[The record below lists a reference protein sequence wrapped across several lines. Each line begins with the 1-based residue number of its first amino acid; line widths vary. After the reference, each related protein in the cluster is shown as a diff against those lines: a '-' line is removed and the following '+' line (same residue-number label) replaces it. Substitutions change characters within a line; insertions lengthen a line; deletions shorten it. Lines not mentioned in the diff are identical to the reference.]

1 MIFLQTVL
9 PVADSS
15 SKKTAS
21 TQGTGTPHSQPP
33 HKRPNRPSPLRLW
46 AVLFWLLVWQ
56 LGSMALDSQIL
67 LVSPVQVLLRLA
79 RLLPTVSFWS
89 AVAFSFCRIAGG
101 FLLATA
107 SGILLAALSARFR
120 RVEELL
126 APAVLTIKSV
136 PVASFIILALIWFSS
151 RNLAVL
157 ISFLMVLPVIYT
169 NVLGGIR
176 AADRELLEMAQVFRI
191 PAPRRIRYVYI
202 PQVLPFFRS
211 ACGVALG
218 LCWKS
223 GIAAEVIG
231 MPDGSIGERLQ
242 QAKVYLDT
250 PDLFAWTF
258 VIVCVSLAFEKG
270 FLALL
275 TAAERQLRQMHRKK
289 SADSW
294 DAPAS
299 GTSASSDTAT
309 ASEAAAADLGDAS
322 SSRLLTASSSGN
334 GEKNA
339 PGIRLTH
346 LCKAYDGKPVL
357 QDFCALLPYGQTTA
371 VMAPS
376 GAGKTTLLRLLLGL
390 EQPDSGQIEG
400 LDGLRP
406 AAVFQEDRLCASL
419 TADANIR
426 LITPSLT
433 RAEALAAMEEIG
445 LSDCGDQPV
454 SEFSGGMRRRVAL
467 LRALLSDCDVLFLDE
482 PFKGLDDTSKALV
495 MEDTRRRAKGRTV
508 LLVTH
513 DLSEAQAL
521 GARVIHIGTNC
532 AEGNRTETE

>member
-1 MIFLQTVL
+1 
-9 PVADSS
+9 
-15 SKKTAS
+15 
-21 TQGTGTPHSQPP
+21 
-33 HKRPNRPSPLRLW
+33 
-46 AVLFWLLVWQ
+46 
-56 LGSMALDSQIL
+56 
-67 LVSPVQVLLRLA
+67 
-79 RLLPTVSFWS
+79 
-89 AVAFSFCRIAGG
+89 
-101 FLLATA
+101 
-107 SGILLAALSARFR
+107 
-120 RVEELL
+120 
-126 APAVLTIKSV
+126 
-136 PVASFIILALIWFSS
+136 
-151 RNLAVL
+151 
-157 ISFLMVLPVIYT
+157 
-169 NVLGGIR
+169 
-176 AADRELLEMAQVFRI
+176 
-191 PAPRRIRYVYI
+191 
-202 PQVLPFFRS
+202 
-211 ACGVALG
+211 
-218 LCWKS
+218 
-223 GIAAEVIG
+223 
-231 MPDGSIGERLQ
+231 
-242 QAKVYLDT
+242 
-250 PDLFAWTF
+250 
-258 VIVCVSLAFEKG
+258 
-270 FLALL
+270 
-275 TAAERQLRQMHRKK
+275 MHRKK